1 MDKINVVLEGRYKG
15 AGIWVD
21 ENCVDGDCN
30 RVSRIKVSG
39 LRVDK
44 GKISSYEIIDET
56 NKSEYS
62 FWKGALGAVLF
73 GGAGA
78 FAGMGKRKEY
88 LIAIEWIYPKNT
100 TNNKSL
106 ILIDERLYKVFIRSM
121 F

>member
-1 MDKINVVLEGRYKG
+1 MNKINVVLEGRYKG
-15 AGIWVD
+15 YPVWVD
-21 ENCVDGDCN
+21 ENCVDLQCN
-30 RVSRIKVSG
+30 RVTRIKVSG
-39 LRVDK
+39 LEVTK
-44 GKISSYEIIDET
+44 GTISSYGIIDET
-56 NKSEYS
+56 NKNEYS

-100 TNNKSL
+100 ENNKSL
-106 ILIDERLYKVFIRSM
+106 ILIDERHYKIFIRSM